1 MDYEKE
7 LNVLKD
13 NLEKAKSLKYKAEAR
28 LEQLNNQ
35 EQEIIKE
42 LKNLGVNPEDLEK
55 EIKKLK
61 LEIDKL
67 FEEANTLL
75 PKDILEKKWYN
86 DQKLW
91 RIG

>member
-42 LKNLGVNPEDLEK
+42 LKNLGVNPEDLER

-75 PKDILEKKWYN
+75 PKDILEKK
-86 DQKLW
+86 
-91 RIG
+91 